1 MSELVSDAV
10 FTIRTIDRTIT
21 GGLFDIFACA
31 DEDTLIDLPAM
42 RAHQRAA
49 VVTALAVMMVSLQ
62 RYAAARLR
70 SSSDWAA
77 EWHRQIGEDALRLVA
92 PESEPAFMQPPT
104 EDARTE
110 LFIEAVDCLLPGVQH
125 EVKTVDGAPEECWIF
140 ALMGGLARP
149 YAKFHRPSTRV
160 GLTAVLPSMDGSLGS
175 EITCLVAGYQQLPS
189 RDGTSAKDHMVW
201 LRPMTRLTEPLVAA
215 DLPQPFLSTG
225 RAVRLYAA
233 GGALGARFAPSNEY
247 RVLAPTQWLE
257 EPHTPKLIGAEGV
270 ERFRLAK
277 KHWGFDIQHQILF
290 GGQRGKNEE
299 VVRPRIMELVPY
311 RTVRLCALGTD
322 QGKTLGY
329 WEAVYS
335 ATRKKQGFR
344 LGPVGAEDRAADLSQ
359 RMLERLKS
367 GQNHL
372 SATLIRLL
380 EIKDFDQLKHR
391 AREKVIVDQANNH
404 FRGLAGP
411 ASVQLVFDLL
421 QEPIDLE
428 ADQQQMNTLVGAAMW
443 KAFDRARAV
452 TADYLTAAAAE
463 DYLRAT
469 LDRRFGATSMVD
481 HAERPH
487 LVRQTYAVLQEMI
500 THLTPDDRARL
511 RTMSL
516 SQPPLSF
523 WMVLVAAPVE
533 QTNDDGCISVWK
545 SILRAMGRVGPSG
558 PALGRVLAETEFPR
572 DRVSRLLVAT
582 GSTLVGLID
591 EVARWLISHDMANAD
606 LSLLAAL
613 GLADALADTA
623 TREWTRR
630 QIALDYVR
638 AVRRDEARA
647 A

>member
-1 MSELVSDAV
+1 MPELVTDPM
-10 FTIRTIDRTIT
+10 FTLRTTDDTKP
-21 GGLFDIFACA
+21 GSLFDIFGCA
-31 DEDTLIDLPAM
+31 DDGTLIDLPAM

-62 RYAAARLR
+62 RYAAARPKSL
-70 SSSDWAA
+70 SDWAA
-77 EWHRQIGEDALRLVA
+77 EWHRQIGDDALRLVA

-104 EDARTE
+104 EGATTE
-110 LFIEAVDCLLPGVQH
+110 LSIEAVDCLLPGVQH
-125 EVKTVDGAPEECWIF
+125 EVKTVDGAPEECWVL

-149 YAKFHRPSTRV
+149 NVNFHRPSIRL
-160 GLTAVLPSMDGSLGS
+160 GLTAVLPSMDGSMGS
-175 EITCLVAGYQQLPS
+175 EITCLVAGYEQLPS

-201 LRPMTRLTEPLVAA
+201 LRPMTRATEPLVAT

-225 RAVRLYAA
+225 RAVRLYRA
-233 GGALGARFAPSNEY
+233 GEALGARFAPSNEY

-257 EPHTPKLIGAEGV
+257 EPHTPKLVSADRV

-277 KHWGFDIQHQILF
+277 KHWGYDVQHQILF
-290 GGQRGKNEE
+290 GGQRGKEE

-335 ATRKKQGFR
+335 ATRQNQGFR
-344 LGPVGAEDRAADLSQ
+344 LGPVGAGDRAADLSR

-367 GQNHL
+367 GQDQL

-380 EIKDFDQLKHR
+380 EIQDFDQLKHR

-411 ASVQLVFDLL
+411 ASVQKVFDLL
-421 QEPIDLE
+421 QEPSDLE
-428 ADQQQMNTLVGAAMW
+428 IEQQQMNALVADAMW
-443 KAFDRARAV
+443 NAFSRARAV

-463 DYLRAT
+463 DYLRGALT
-469 LDRRFGATSMVD
+469 RQFGGTSMVD
-481 HAERPH
+481 PVDRPN

-500 THLTPDDRARL
+500 AHLTPDDRARL

-523 WMVLVAAPVE
+523 WMVLAAAPEE

-545 SILRAMGRVGPSG
+545 SILRAMGRVGP
-558 PALGRVLAETEFPR
+558 AGRAVGRILAETEFPR
-572 DRVSRLLVAT
+572 DRVSRLLSAT

-591 EVARWLISHDMANAD
+591 EVARWLISHDVANAD
-606 LSLLAAL
+606 LSLLATL

-630 QIALDYVR
+630 HIALDYVR
-638 AVRRDEARA
+638 AVRRDEAKA